1 MNILKNVIN
10 KIAEGDKKTEL
21 ASQKVELALL
31 DDLQKQSAE
40 ANELVKRAKPLKA
53 EIKNTKKLLDESEKN
68 YTARI
73 KKENK

>member
-53 EIKNTKKLLDESEKN
+53 EIKNTKN
-68 YTARI
+68 F
-73 KKENK
+73 

>member
-40 ANELVKRAKPLKA
+40 ANELVKRCKTFKSR
-53 EIKNTKKLLDESEKN
+53 N
-68 YTARI
+68 
-73 KKENK
+73 